1 MATREE
7 IEQQVWQYLRGKGLP
22 EVSVAG
28 AMGNIDAES
37 DFDPNQIEAGNSIGF
52 GLVQWSFERR
62 TKLERYGTDI
72 QHQVNFLYAELTGEI
87 GDTGASKE
95 WINKSGHKTL
105 DDFIKGNGTPSELA
119 DAFCWGFER
128 PAVAT
133 AHLERRQSSAE
144 KYFQKFTGTA
154 GASVGDAT
162 SSNSV
167 DMFTIESTNYA
178 IVEGS
183 EQWGDT
189 LFGRRYRIIISDDDG
204 NAIDVSQLRCTFN
217 INKNI
222 QMKPNSSEVTI
233 YNLNPNT
240 EKSIMSSATRITV
253 EAGYEG
259 SQFGLIFDGDILQT
273 IRYKEDGTTYALVVV
288 ALDGDRA
295 INFDIANYSILKG
308 QTSRDIIDH
317 IVNNADNP
325 VTLGSISDSFNDQP
339 LSRGKVMFGKSSDY
353 LRQLSK
359 SKECKFYVDNGE
371 VNLISLED
379 LPEDEIFDLGP
390 DSGLIG
396 TPEQSDYG
404 VNGKCLINPQIKI
417 NSLIHIDN
425 SLVRAK
431 KFELGTSNTVPT
443 ESNTSSPSV
452 NVSGVR
458 GKIIAEAKKICDDP
472 NVEYSQ
478 PNRKQTINGITYWDC
493 SSFVQH
499 CYEVAGLTVRD
510 ITWNQYA
517 EVQESGQFVSQA
529 DAKPGDMVFWGKG
542 QACHH
547 IAIYAGNGDCYAAR
561 GRDGKAPQD
570 MVAYHQLYGSP
581 EFGRPKVLIDADNG
595 VAPSSPS
602 ATSTSA
608 SSGSDTINSGIR
620 ALDQDGI
627 YRVISITYSGDTRG
641 NDFYMNFGTISQ
653 VGGSIPMT
661 YN

>member
-1 MATREE
+1 MATRED
-7 IEQQVWQYLRGKGLP
+7 IEKQTWSFLRGKGLP
-22 EVSVAG
+22 EKSCAAV
-28 AMGNIDAES
+28 MGNIEAES
-37 DFDPNQIEAGNSIGF
+37 EFNPSLVEAGNGIGF
-52 GLVQWSFERR
+52 GICQWSFERR

-72 QHQVNFLYAELTGEI
+72 THQLNFMWAELTGEV

-95 WINKSGHKTL
+95 WINMSGCKTL
-105 DDFIKGNGTPSELA
+105 DDFMNGNGEIAELTQA
-119 DAFCWGFER
+119 MCYCWER
-128 PAVAT
+128 PNRAL
-133 AHLERRQSSAE
+133 AHLERRQSSAQT
-144 KYFQKFTGTA
+144 YFQKFTGTCP
-154 GASVGDAT
+154 SVGDST

-167 DMFTIESTNYA
+167 DMFQIESTNYA
-178 IVEGS
+178 VVEGS
-183 EQWGDT
+183 EQWGDV
-189 LFGRRYRIIISDDDG
+189 LFGRRYRITVSDDDG
-204 NAIDVSQLRCTFN
+204 NAFDLSQLRCTFS

-222 QMKPNSSEVTI
+222 QMKPNSSEITV
-233 YNLNPNT
+233 YNLNTQT
-240 EKSIMSSATRITV
+240 ENSIMESATRVTV

-273 IRYKEDGTTYALVVV
+273 IRYKEDGTTFALLIV

-295 INFDIANYSILKG
+295 INYDIANYSILKG
-308 QTSRDIIDH
+308 QTQRAVIDH

-325 VTLGSISDSFNDQP
+325 ISLGSISDSFDNQP

-353 LRQLSK
+353 LRQLAK
-359 SKECKFYVDNGE
+359 SKDCKFYVDNGE
-371 VNLISLED
+371 INLISLED
-379 LPEDEIFDLGP
+379 LPEDEIFDLAP

-431 KFELGTSNTVPT
+431 KFELGTNQSVPT
-443 ESNTSSPSV
+443 ESNSSSGV
-452 NVSGVR
+452 TTSGVR

-478 PNRKQTINGITYWDC
+478 DYRKQTINGITYWDC

-561 GRDGKAPQD
+561 GRDGKAPVDQ
-570 MVAYHQLYGSP
+570 VAYHQLYGEP

-595 VAPSSPS
+595 VTSNVPSS
-602 ATSTSA
+602 TSNTTSDA
-608 SSGSDTINSGIR
+608 SDTVNSSIR
-620 ALDQDGI
+620 ALDKDGI

-641 NDFYMNFGTISQ
+641 NDWYMSFNTIDQ
-653 VGGSIPMT
+653 AGGSIPST
-661 YN
+661 YS